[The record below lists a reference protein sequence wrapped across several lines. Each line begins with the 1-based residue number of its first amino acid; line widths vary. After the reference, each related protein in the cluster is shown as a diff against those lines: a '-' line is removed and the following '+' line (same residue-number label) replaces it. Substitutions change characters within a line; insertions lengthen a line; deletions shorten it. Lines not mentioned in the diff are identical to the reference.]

1 MISKPKIDQGA
12 KVAVIGAGI
21 AGACAAHTLKNRGL
35 MVTVFDADD
44 GTAASANPTALIAP
58 RLPRERVPMGRVM
71 AAAYL
76 HAVPFYDGLAAAGA
90 DIWAGCRGTL
100 TLARNDDEAERQQR
114 ARTAFN
120 WPDDVMCA
128 VTAGEAGGILGLAV
142 AHPGLW
148 FPMAGTLKPP
158 CVTAHLLRGIDVTR
172 TRVASLDALKVDYDA
187 VILAAGTGV
196 LDLLAPGTLPMRANR
211 GQLSYIREMADAPS
225 VAVTYG
231 GYMTPAVTLPDG
243 TAGHVLGATY
253 ARHGEVPAADWARL
267 RDKDHATMLETL
279 TVHLPGMDGATVIG
293 GRTALRAT
301 VRDYLPIVGHLSEG
315 VWALTGL
322 GSRGFLTAPL
332 MAEVLA
338 DQMIGAVGPL
348 EADLTAAVAPGRFRS
363 I

>member
-1 MISKPKIDQGA
+1 MNSESKIDEGA

-21 AGACAAHTLKNRGL
+21 AGACAAHALGKRGL
-35 MVTVFDADD
+35 RVTVFDADD
-44 GTAASANPTALIAP
+44 GTAASANPTALFAP

-76 HAVPFYDGLAAAGA
+76 HAVPFYDGLASAGA

-114 ARTAFN
+114 ALKAFN
-120 WPDDVMCA
+120 WPDNVMRA
-128 VTAGEAGGILGLAV
+128 VTATEAGDILGV
-142 AHPGLW
+142 SVEHPGLW
-148 FPMAGTLKPP
+148 FPTAGTLKPP
-158 CVTAHLLRGIDVTR
+158 CVTAHLLRGIDIMR
-172 TRVASLDALKVDYDA
+172 TRVVSLDALKVDYYA

-196 LDLLAPGTLPMRANR
+196 LDLLAPGALPMRANR
-211 GQLSYIREMADAPS
+211 GQLTYIRERADAPG

-231 GYMTPAVTLPDG
+231 GYMTPAVTLQDG
-243 TAGHVLGATY
+243 AVGHVLGATY
-253 ARHGEVPAADWARL
+253 ARHGEVPAADWDRL
-267 RDKDHATMLETL
+267 RDEDHAAMLETFN
-279 TVHLPGMDGATVIG
+279 TYLPGMDSAMVIG

-301 VRDYLPIVGHLSEG
+301 VRDYLPIVGKLSDR

-338 DQMIGAVGPL
+338 DQITGAMGPL
-348 EADLTAAVAPGRFRS
+348 EADLMAAIAPRRFRS
-363 I
+363 T

>member
-1 MISKPKIDQGA
+1 MTSKPSIVVPS

-21 AGACAAHTLKNRGL
+21 AGACAAHALKNRGIT
-35 MVTVFDADD
+35 VTVFDADD

-58 RLPRERVPMGRVM
+58 RLPRERVSMGRVM

-76 HAVPFYDGLAAAGA
+76 HAVPFYDDLAAAGA

-114 ARTAFN
+114 ALKAFN
-120 WPDDVMCA
+120 WPGNVMRT
-128 VTAGEAGGILGLAV
+128 VTPAEAGDILGISV

-148 FPMAGTLKPP
+148 FSTAGTLKPP
-158 CVTAHLLRGIDVTR
+158 CVTAHLLRGIDITR
-172 TRVASLDALKVDYDA
+172 TRIASPDALKVDYDA

-196 LDLLAPGTLPMRANR
+196 LDLMAPGTLPMRANR
-211 GQLSYIREMADAPS
+211 GQLTYIREMADAPG

-253 ARHGEVPAADWARL
+253 ARHGEVPAADWDRL
-267 RDKDHATMLETL
+267 RDEDHATMLETL
-279 TVHLPGMDGATVIG
+279 TAHLPRMDGATVIG

-301 VRDYLPIVGHLSEG
+301 VRDYLPIVGKLSDK

-332 MAEVLA
+332 MAEVLV
-338 DQMIGAVGPL
+338 DQMTGAAGLL
-348 EADLTAAVAPGRFRS
+348 EADLIAAVAPGRFRS
-363 I
+363 T

>member
-1 MISKPKIDQGA
+1 MISELKIEAGA

-21 AGACAAHTLKNRGL
+21 AGACAAYTLSNRGIT
-35 MVTVFDADD
+35 VTVFDADD
-44 GTAASANPTALIAP
+44 GTAASANPSALIAP

-76 HAVPFYDGLAAAGA
+76 HAVPFYDGLAASGA
-90 DIWAGCRGTL
+90 DIWAGRRGTL

-114 ARTAFN
+114 ALKAFD
-120 WPDDVMCA
+120 WPNDVMCA
-128 VTAGEAGGILGLAV
+128 VTAVEASDIFGRQV
-142 AHPGLW
+142 TRSGLW
-148 FPMAGTLKPP
+148 FPAAGTLKPP
-158 CVTAHLLRGIDVTR
+158 RVTAHLLRGIDIAR
-172 TRVASLDALKVDYDA
+172 TRISSLDDLKVDFDA

-196 LDLLAPGTLPMRANR
+196 LDLLAPGALPMRANR
-211 GQLSYIREMADAPS
+211 GQLTYVRKLADAPT

-231 GYMTPAVTLPDG
+231 GYLTPETALEDG
-243 TAGHVLGATY
+243 QMAHVLGATY
-253 ARHGEVPAADWARL
+253 ARHGEVPDDDWSRL
-267 RDKDHATMLETL
+267 RDADHATMLQTL
-279 TVHLPGMDGATVIG
+279 NTFLPGMQGATVIG

-301 VRDYLPIVGHLSEG
+301 VRDYLPIVGNLSDR

-338 DQMIGAVGPL
+338 DQMMGGVGPL
-348 EADLTAAVAPGRFRS
+348 ELDLMAAVGPGRFRL